1 MQICARVVKVVEVV
15 VGMGKRMLGF
25 YALAAVG
32 MCRKGCIEEMYMWAL
47 LYYFSFVCPYS

>member
-15 VGMGKRMLGF
+15 AGMGKRMLGF
-25 YALAAVG
+25 YALAAGG

-47 LYYFSFVCPYS
+47 LYYFSKRG

>member
-25 YALAAVG
+25 YALAAG
-32 MCRKGCIEEMYMWAL
+32 YRKGCIKGYIER
-47 LYYFSFVCPYS
+47 SV